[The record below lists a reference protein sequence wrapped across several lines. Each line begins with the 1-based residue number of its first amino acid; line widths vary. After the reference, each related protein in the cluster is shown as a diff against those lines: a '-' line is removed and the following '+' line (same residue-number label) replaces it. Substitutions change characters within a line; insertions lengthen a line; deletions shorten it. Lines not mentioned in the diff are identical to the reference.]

1 MEWQP
6 YWEFMQR
13 LSQMPP
19 AILEENAGAADACT
33 AAVQPAKR
41 GYRGL
46 DQAKSR
52 IGQGW
57 SGLLVSL
64 PHRCAR

>member
-6 YWEFMQR
+6 YWKVIQG

-19 AILEENAGAADACT
+19 VILEEVCQAADACT

-64 PHRCAR
+64 PYRCAR